1 MAMTPLDQAHAGMM
15 DDPEDDALRLKFY
28 RRLADTTLFLL
39 LTREPETE
47 GAPLDPEI
55 LEIDNKETANIDR
68 YALVFDTEERLAAF
82 AASYKNEALPYA
94 ALPGRVIAQAL
105 AGQGVGLAVNLD
117 TAVSSILLPKDAMD
131 WLADTLAAEPEAG
144 EGTLIAIAPPVGL
157 PDGLIEGLEEKLV
170 SAAGLASH
178 AVFVKGTYSDNREG
192 WLLAFVDAQPG
203 AEQALARATHEAL
216 IFSGTDLAAVD
227 VAFFASNDPIC
238 EHLDHM
244 GLRYEFPDPDA
255 GEHDEDGFEETFA
268 GPGTD
273 PDSPPILR

>member
-1 MAMTPLDQAHAGMM
+1 MAMTPLDQAHADMM
-15 DDPEDDALRLKFY
+15 DNPEDDALRLKFY

-39 LTREPETE
+39 LKHEPAAEA
-47 GAPLDPEI
+47 APLDPEI
-55 LEIDNKETANIDR
+55 LEIDNKEAANIDR
-68 YALVFDTEERLAAF
+68 YALVFDTEERLSAF
-82 AASYKNEALPYA
+82 AAAYKNDALPYA
-94 ALPGRVIAQAL
+94 ALPGRVIAQSI

-117 TAVSSILLPKDAMD
+117 VAVSSILLPKDAMD
-131 WLADTLAAEPEAG
+131 WLSDTLAAEPEPG
-144 EGTLIAIAPPVGL
+144 EGSLIAIAPPVGL

-170 SAAGLASH
+170 TAAGLASH
-178 AVFVKGTYSDNREG
+178 AVFVKGTYSDDREG
-192 WLLAFVDAQPG
+192 WLLAFIDAQPG

-244 GLRYEFPDPDA
+244 GLRYEFPDPNA
-255 GEHDEDGFEETFA
+255 GEHDEDGFEETQA

-273 PDSPPILR
+273 PEKPPILK

>member
-1 MAMTPLDQAHAGMM
+1 MAMTPLDLAHAEMM
-15 DDPEDDALRLKFY
+15 DDPESAPLRLKFY

-39 LTREPETE
+39 LGSEPA
-47 GAPLDPEI
+47 GDVLDPEV
-55 LEIDNKETANIDR
+55 LEIDNSETANIDR
-68 YALVFDTEERLAAF
+68 YALVFDTEERLSAF

-117 TAVSSILLPKDAMD
+117 VAVSSILLPKDAMD
-131 WLADTLAAEPEAG
+131 WLSDTLANEPQPG

-170 SAAGLASH
+170 SAAGLAAH
-178 AVFVKGTYSDNREG
+178 AVFVKGTYSDDREG

-216 IFSGTDLAAVD
+216 IFSGTDLASVD

-238 EHLDHM
+238 THLDHV

-255 GEHDEDGFEETFA
+255 GEHDEDGFEETHA
-268 GPGTD
+268 GPGLD
-273 PDSPPILR
+273 PDKPPILR